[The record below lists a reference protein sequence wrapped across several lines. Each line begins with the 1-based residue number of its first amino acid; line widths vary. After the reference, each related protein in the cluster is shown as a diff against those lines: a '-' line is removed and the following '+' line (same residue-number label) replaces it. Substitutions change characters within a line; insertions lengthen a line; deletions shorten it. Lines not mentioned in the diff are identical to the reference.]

1 MKQRV
6 LACLLLLALICGICQ
21 SGIALTSDGRS
32 TLLFWVFAFDTIFSQ
47 LEEEVGEQIQMI
59 NMKSSFEWEEGV
71 IGIGTDKRMVIMACD
86 DQYRAYVID
95 DAWLFNYFAAKV
107 VCEAVLSNGMLD
119 EGVQVY
125 FMNDSEAAQ
134 ADADALQTYIN
145 AMDEI

>member
-1 MKQRV
+1 M
-6 LACLLLLALICGICQ
+6 
-21 SGIALTSDGRS
+21 
-32 TLLFWVFAFDTIFSQ
+32 
-47 LEEEVGEQIQMI
+47 GEQIQMI

-71 IGIGTDKRMVIMACD
+71 IGIGTDKRMVIVACD

-119 EGVQVY
+119 KGVQVY